1 MKYYIDHTAMPIL
14 NAQKLKKLKRYIGFA
29 LFLFGL
35 AIFIK
40 EFLL

>member
-14 NAQKLKKLKRYIGFA
+14 NSQKLKRLKLYIGFA
-29 LFLFGL
+29 IFFFGL
-35 AIFIK
+35 VIFIK